1 MVGVKKLNEKRVN
14 PCRSVVNNFSIV
26 KTEGW
31 AVLRDTLP
39 AAGRELDGYLFIG
52 QVAIG
57 IKRAGAL
64 LDCSITEQE
73 KLMDSAKIP

>member
-1 MVGVKKLNEKRVN
+1 MVGVKKLKETRLN

-26 KTEGW
+26 KIEGW

-39 AAGRELDGYLFIG
+39 AAGRELDGSNLCTG

-64 LDCSITEQE
+64 LIRLNYGTGE
-73 KLMDSAKIP
+73 ANR